1 MDWERQILD
10 NSVRQYLWVAGIMLL
25 TLVLNRYVSSLVNK
39 LIYLIFRRLYVGDRF
54 KQFEQQVLGSMQWLL
69 MLLVFVFA
77 LETLN
82 YPQSW
87 RIQLFGVGLFTILH
101 KIKWAVLL
109 LAVLA
114 VGLNVT
120 KFVLTIWTERARAAH
135 NHGVVQIIPFLGD
148 LIRVLLYLIFFFVL
162 LGGIFNI
169 NITSLLAGIG
179 LGGLAIA
186 FAAQESIKDLFGSL
200 TIFFD
205 KPFTVG
211 DVVRVNGVEGTVEAI
226 GFRSTRI
233 RTYDQTF
240 VTVPNKRML
249 ESNVDNLSNRSH
261 RRVRSVLRLSYRTP
275 PDALHA
281 MVTDLRTL
289 FSAHPVL
296 NTMSVSVAVDEL
308 TLNGIQLVVTYFV
321 PMMDW
326 DKHMLLKE
334 EINLKLLEVIHRHGG
349 QLMESVGFGN

>member
-39 LIYLIFRRLYVGDRF
+39 LIYLVFRRLYAGDRF

-69 MLLVFVFA
+69 LLLVFVFA

-87 RIQLFGVGLFTILH
+87 RIQLFGLGLFTILH
-101 KIKWAVLL
+101 KVKWAVLL

-120 KFVLTIWTERARAAH
+120 RFVLSIWTERARAVH
-135 NHGVVQIIPFLGD
+135 NHGVVQIIPFFGD

-162 LGGIFNI
+162 LGGIFDI

-205 KPFTVG
+205 KPFAVG
-211 DVVRVNGVEGTVEAI
+211 DIVKVDGVEGTVEAI

-249 ESNVDNLSNRSH
+249 ESNVDNLSNRAY
-261 RRVRSVLRLSYRTP
+261 RRVRSTLRLSYRTP
-275 PDALHA
+275 PNVLRAIVA
-281 MVTDLRTL
+281 DLRNL
-289 FSAHPVL
+289 FNAHSML
-296 NTMSVSVAVDEL
+296 NTVPAAVAVDEL
-308 TLNGIQLVVTYFV
+308 TVNGIQLVVTYFV
-321 PMMDW
+321 PMMDL
-326 DKHMLLKE
+326 DKHMQLKE
-334 EINLKLLEVIHRHGG
+334 EINLQLLEVIHRHGG
-349 QLMESVGFGN
+349 QLMESTGVGN